1 MADFDRAMEAVV
13 KWEGGFVNHPE
24 DPGGATNL
32 GITRNTLSGWR
43 GRPVSVEEVRDLTY
57 EEAKTIYRTLYWD
70 VCRCGEMD
78 WPAALMVFD
87 ASVNHG
93 VRQAARFLQRA
104 VGVAA
109 DGVIGPITLGVVAA
123 LDAKTVAEAVA
134 ARRMAFYGELAT
146 FGVFGFGWA
155 RRLMNILRLSLEPA
169 PPSENPRRRP
179 ARAPETETRPPPP
192 IRGRAKPSRTLAAA
206 IPAKLRTRP
215 PSPQATPQRSRRHEP
230 RQDRSRNRS

>member
-13 KWEGGFVNHPE
+13 KWEGGFVNHPD

-57 EEAKTIYRTLYWD
+57 EEAKAIYRTLYWD
-70 VCRCGEMD
+70 VCRCGEME

-104 VGVAA
+104 VGVTA
-109 DGVIGPITLGVVAA
+109 DGIIGPITLGAVQAV
-123 LDAKTVAEAVA
+123 DAKTVAEAVA

-169 PPSENPRRRP
+169 PPSDKP
-179 ARAPETETRPPPP
+179 APPPEDGEDGDAP
-192 IRGRAKPSRTLAAA
+192 PAADTGTSESKPDTEA
-206 IPAKLRTRP
+206 PADP
-215 PSPQATPQRSRRHEP
+215 DAPDTPADAPAEEP
-230 RQDRSRNRS
+230 TS